1 MTDMNILDNMKQNNQ
16 MMNSGN
22 SFGNWAMQKPG
33 TVDAMRRGGNYD
45 GWNAL
50 ADIIGAY
57 WDNSPEE
64 AGNDGMGTFG
74 NSGAGST
81 QAVIGSLG
89 NIGGTL
95 GNAAG
100 NALGGAGSSIGSAL
114 GSLGSAAGSA
124 IGEAASKALPEIGK
138 ALGGLKLFG

>member
-1 MTDMNILDNMKQNNQ
+1 MTDMNILDKRNQYFPQTMPQYNGINQEANREAQNKQ

-22 SFGNWAMQKPG
+22 SFANWAMQKPG

-57 WDNSPEE
+57 WDNRPEE
-64 AGNDGMGTFG
+64 AGNDGMGTLG

-100 NALGGAGSSIGSAL
+100 ST
-114 GSLGSAAGSA
+114 
-124 IGEAASKALPEIGK
+124 IGEAANKALPEIWK